1 MNVLEG
7 EFPEV
12 RLQDPARRV
21 PPRGGKA
28 ANGSARASRRVPHPR
43 GGARSVAGSG
53 GAPASNR
60 ARRSGRQA
68 AGQVGE
74 ATRASKRRE
83 RCPLK
88 AGSPSA
94 KTNIRPRLLS
104 SLS

>member
-60 ARRSGRQA
+60 GDDQADKLQAKLEKLRELVKGESDAR
-68 AGQVGE
+68 
-74 ATRASKRRE
+74 
-83 RCPLK
+83 
-88 AGSPSA
+88 
-94 KTNIRPRLLS
+94 
-104 SLS
+104 